1 MGKAF
6 NEINAGLLEAINHAS
21 GEETRI
27 IVHKPKSVDVK
38 AIRTKAGMTQ
48 KQFSDI
54 FGLSVGTL
62 RHWEQGARN
71 PRGPALVLLNV
82 MDRNPRAV
90 LEALSAERNITT
102 A

>member
-6 NEINAGLLEAINHAS
+6 NEINAGLLEAIEHAT
-21 GEETRI
+21 GKETKI
-27 IVHKPKSVDVK
+27 IVHKPKPVDVK
-38 AIRTKAGMTQ
+38 AIRKKAGMSQ
-48 KQFSDI
+48 KQFSNI

-82 MDRNPRAV
+82 MDKNPQAV
-90 LEALSAERNITT
+90 LDALLAK
-102 A
+102 

>member
-6 NEINAGLLEAINHAS
+6 NEINAGLLEAIDHAS
-21 GEETRI
+21 GKETNV
-27 IVHKPKSVDVK
+27 IVHKPKPVDVK
-38 AIRTKAGMTQ
+38 AIRKKAGMTQ

-82 MDRNPRAV
+82 MDKNPKAV
-90 LEALSAERNITT
+90 LEALLAE
-102 A
+102 

>member
-6 NEINAGLLEAINHAS
+6 SEINSGLLEAIEHAS
-21 GEETRI
+21 GKETKI
-27 IVHKPKSVDVK
+27 IVHKPKPVDVK
-38 AIRTKAGMTQ
+38 AIREKSGMTQ

-82 MDRNPRAV
+82 MDKNPKAV
-90 LEALSAERNITT
+90 LDALLTE
-102 A
+102 

>member
-6 NEINAGLLEAINHAS
+6 NEINAGLLEAIDHAS
-21 GEETRI
+21 GKDTKI
-27 IVHKPKSVDVK
+27 VVHKPKPVDVK
-38 AIRTKAGMTQ
+38 AIRKKAGMTQ

-82 MDRNPRAV
+82 MDRNPQAV
-90 LEALSAERNITT
+90 LEALLAE
-102 A
+102 

>member
-6 NEINAGLLEAINHAS
+6 DEINAGLMEAIDHAS
-21 GEETRI
+21 GKQTKI
-27 IVHKPKSVDVK
+27 VVHKPKPVDVK
-38 AIRTKAGMTQ
+38 AIRKKAGMTQ

-82 MDRNPRAV
+82 MEKNPQAV
-90 LEALSAERNITT
+90 LEALLAE
-102 A
+102 

>member
-6 NEINAGLLEAINHAS
+6 NEINAGLLEAVEHAS
-21 GEETRI
+21 GNQTKI
-27 IVHKPKSVDVK
+27 VVHKPKPVDVK
-38 AIRTKAGMTQ
+38 AIRKKAGMTQ

-82 MDRNPRAV
+82 MDKNPKAV
-90 LEALSAERNITT
+90 LEALSVK
-102 A
+102 

>member
-6 NEINAGLLEAINHAS
+6 NEINTGLLEAINHAS
-21 GEETRI
+21 GNETK
-27 IVHKPKSVDVK
+27 IVIHKPKPVDVK
-38 AIRTKAGMTQ
+38 AIRKKTGMTQ
-48 KQFSDI
+48 KQFSDV

-82 MDRNPRAV
+82 MEKNPRAV
-90 LEALSAERNITT
+90 LEALLID
-102 A
+102 